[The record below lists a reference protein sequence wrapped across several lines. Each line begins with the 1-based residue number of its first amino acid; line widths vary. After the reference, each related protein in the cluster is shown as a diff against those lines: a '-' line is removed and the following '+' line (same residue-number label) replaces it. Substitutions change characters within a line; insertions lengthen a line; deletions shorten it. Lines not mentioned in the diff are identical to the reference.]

1 MLMRSVAGLLA
12 SFMAV
17 VIELF
22 IGGLTGIYGSAGRLG
37 PKAMATCAR
46 LILHSP
52 GELGEL

>member
-1 MLMRSVAGLLA
+1 MRSAAGLLA